1 MSGKGPLKV
10 ARGNGTFTVETGEKS
25 AAYVPT
31 PLDERLCGV
40 RLSNIEGYARLKFK
54 LRQQKGVVVTKVMKG
69 GLGERYGLRPGDV
82 IIRINN
88 AEVADKGAFT
98 SAYGGRFAK
107 ELYSLSGEEERHGFF
122 PPDKTRH
129 LTLGGM
135 MEAEKETSAGK
146 AGKGKA
152 KPDGEDAGKDRAERS
167 PDNELLYEFGFSTF
181 ILSLSTSA
189 LVHLGELP
197 DPFSNTKEVNL
208 QLAKQTISIIEMLK
222 EKTKGN
228 LTKEEENL
236 IDSVL
241 YDVRLKFISS
251 SK

>member
-1 MSGKGPLKV
+1 
-10 ARGNGTFTVETGEKS
+10 
-25 AAYVPT
+25 
-31 PLDERLCGV
+31 
-40 RLSNIEGYARLKFK
+40 
-54 LRQQKGVVVTKVMKG
+54 
-69 GLGERYGLRPGDV
+69 
-82 IIRINN
+82 
-88 AEVADKGAFT
+88 
-98 SAYGGRFAK
+98 
-107 ELYSLSGEEERHGFF
+107 
-122 PPDKTRH
+122 
-129 LTLGGM
+129 

-146 AGKGKA
+146 ARKGKA
-152 KPDGEDAGKDRAERS
+152 RPDASEAGKDREQTI

-197 DPFSNTKEVNL
+197 DPFSNAKEVNL

-241 YDVRLKFISS
+241 YDVRLKFIRS